1 MNRSQYHFII
11 IFVILL
17 IFGSCRNSELYD
29 QNIKTIDSLSTVVYT
44 LQEEFLKIDT
54 VLLKNSVTRFNDYKQ
69 IIQQI
74 IIDTISKPEEDNL
87 QRFYNSGIGLAD
99 FIKNRQLI
107 FERSKMVQQQLKK
120 LIADTKENAFD
131 VSQIKFYTFTEKQ
144 ECSKLKDIM
153 YAQQK
158 LFYTRILE
166 FKISIKDVD
175 ILIMK
180 HNNGELPLII
190 KDTLNL

>member
-1 MNRSQYHFII
+1 MNRSQYYFII

-17 IFGSCRNSELYD
+17 IFGSCRNLELYD

-74 IIDTISKPEEDNL
+74 IIDTISKPDEDNL